1 MFSVLS
7 LAIGSI
13 HGHSAAVGELSVVW
27 VDAHADINT
36 PLTTYTGNIHGQ
48 PVSYLLHELRSKV
61 ISATE
66 ISITPS
72 HRITNPSP
80 SSPGARLTELLLAEA
95 VCVRRRRG
103 LHWAERRG
111 SSRAVSAPE
120 PMQRLTYF

>member
-1 MFSVLS
+1 MFYVLS

-61 ISATE
+61 SSATE
-66 ISITPS
+66 ISSTPS

-80 SSPGARLTELLLAEA
+80 SSPGSRLTELLLAEA
-95 VCVRRRRG
+95 VRVRRGCG
-103 LHWAERRG
+103 LHRAERRG

-120 PMQRLTYF
+120 SVQRLTYF